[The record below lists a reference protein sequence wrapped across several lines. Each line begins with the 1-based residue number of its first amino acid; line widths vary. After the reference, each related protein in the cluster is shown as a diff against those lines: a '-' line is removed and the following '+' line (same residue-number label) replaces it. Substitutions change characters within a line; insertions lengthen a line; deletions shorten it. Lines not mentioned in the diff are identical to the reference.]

1 LDGTQSGNIAIS
13 RAARRRINQEG
24 LSMKARIKWAGEASF
39 IGETESGH
47 AVVMDGPPEM
57 GGRNIGPRPM
67 EMLLLG
73 TGGCTSFDVVHILKK
88 SRQRITD
95 CVAEIEAE
103 RANEDPK
110 IFTKIHIHFIVTGK
124 ALKPEQVE
132 RAVKLSAEKYCSA
145 SIMLG
150 KSAEITHDFEIVEQ
164 P

>member
-1 LDGTQSGNIAIS
+1 
-13 RAARRRINQEG
+13 
-24 LSMKARIKWAGEASF
+24 MKARIKWAGEASF
-39 IGETESGH
+39 IGETESSH

-73 TGGCTSFDVVHILKK
+73 TGGCTAFDVVHILKK
-88 SRQRITD
+88 SRQQITD

-103 RANEDPK
+103 RANSDPK

-124 ALKPEQVE
+124 ALKTEQVE

-164 P
+164 A

>member
-1 LDGTQSGNIAIS
+1 
-13 RAARRRINQEG
+13 
-24 LSMKARIKWAGEASF
+24 MKARIKWAGEASF
-39 IGETESGH
+39 IGETESSH

-88 SRQRITD
+88 SRQQISD

-103 RANEDPK
+103 RASEDPK

-150 KSAEITHDFEIVEQ
+150 KSAEITHDFEIIEQ
-164 P
+164 A